1 MAKNIPVKAPAS
13 QLADLTG
20 QAGPFDTST
29 LGIDKVKQFSGYLD
43 DDTKDKHLFYWF
55 FESRG
60 DPANDPVVLWLEGG
74 PACSSMISVFESIGP
89 ARIEKDLS
97 LKPNPFSWTQR
108 ASIIFLDS
116 PVNTG
121 FSSSSEAINSTADGA
136 KDLLAAM
143 TLFFD
148 KFPQYGKQSFF
159 LAGNSIAAMDVS
171 ELAAEIISHPQQKII
186 NLKGAILANGVIDYK
201 TQHLAIRPM
210 VCGEGGHPP
219 VLTKKECQALA
230 AEEPGC
236 QKMIQ
241 ACYDNETDEALC
253 QKASARCSPE
263 KLSALLD
270 HQGTNRFNVHEPC
283 TGDADNSCNAASGQI
298 EPFMNQPDVIK
309 TLGVLGDKNRDYCS
323 VEASKNITDAGD
335 QVRPHQRRLAKVL
348 DMKIP
353 VLAYAGDGDLIG
365 NWLGIRD
372 WTNALEW
379 SGHDAF
385 EKAELKPLK
394 LSSSGRQYGE
404 IKSARG
410 LTYGRVFKAGFSA
423 ALDQPEAVLDLFERF
438 THGEWNSE

>member
-1 MAKNIPVKAPAS
+1 MSKNIPVTAPSS
-13 QLADLTG
+13 QRANFTG

-60 DPANDPVVLWLEGG
+60 DPAKDPVVLWLEGG
-74 PACSSMISVFESIGP
+74 PACSSMISIFESIGP
-89 ARIEKDLS
+89 ARIQEDLS
-97 LKPNPFSWTQR
+97 LKSNPFSWTQR

-136 KDLLAAM
+136 KDLFAAM
-143 TLFFD
+143 TLFFNR
-148 KFPQYGKQSFF
+148 FPQYGTQDFF
-159 LAGNSIAAMDVS
+159 LAGNSIAAMDIS
-171 ELAAEIISHPQQKII
+171 ELAAEIISHPHRNI

-201 TQHLAIRPM
+201 TQYLAIRPM
-210 VCGEGGHPP
+210 VCGEGGHPS
-219 VLTKKECQALA
+219 VLSKNGCQALA
-230 AEEPGC
+230 AEEPAC
-236 QKMIQ
+236 EKMIQ
-241 ACYDNETDEALC
+241 DCYDNEDDEALC
-253 QKASARCSPE
+253 QKASVWCSPE

-270 HQGTNRFNVHEPC
+270 RQGTNRFNVHEPC
-283 TGDADNSCNAASGQI
+283 VGDADNSCNNASGQI
-298 EPFMNQPDVIK
+298 EPFMNLPNVIQ
-309 TLGVLGDKNRDYCS
+309 TLGVRGDKTWDYCS
-323 VEASKNITDAGD
+323 VEASKNLTDAGD
-335 QVRPHQRRLAKVL
+335 HVRPHQRRLAKAL

-385 EKAELKPLK
+385 KKADLRPLK
-394 LSSSGRQYGE
+394 LSSSGKQYGE
-404 IKSARG
+404 IKSASG
-410 LTYGRVFKAGFSA
+410 LTFARVFKAGFSA

-438 THGEWNSE
+438 TKGEWNSE